1 MASWAD
7 YAIVIICTAS
17 AVFGLWR
24 GFVKEA
30 FSLVTWLVAI
40 FLAWKF
46 AWVLEPMLGEW
57 IAEPGLKLWAA
68 RAGILVLVLIAGGV
82 LGWLVRAVVHTT
94 GLGGMDRLLGGAFG
108 FARGVVI
115 VGLAVIGL
123 ELAGLDGDPWWQE
136 ARLRP
141 LSNRAADAI
150 RYYGSLGGEYLR
162 EQELLPSGAGGDS
175 ARTRDHRVAD
185 TVQSEA

>member
-1 MASWAD
+1 MGSWAD
-7 YAIVIICTAS
+7 YAIVIVCAAS

-40 FLAWKF
+40 LCAWKF
-46 AWVLEPMLGEW
+46 SWVVEPMLGEW
-57 IAEPGLKLWAA
+57 IAQPGLKLWTA
-68 RAGILVLVLIAGGV
+68 RVAVLVLVLIAGGLV
-82 LGWLVRAVVHTT
+82 GWLVRAIVHTT
-94 GLGGMDRLLGGAFG
+94 GLGGVDRILGGAFG
-108 FARGVVI
+108 FVRGVVI

-123 ELAGLDGDPWWQE
+123 QLSGLDQDPWWQE

-141 LSNRAADAI
+141 LSSRVADAI

>member
-1 MASWAD
+1 MGSWVD
-7 YAIVIICTAS
+7 YAIVIVCIAS
-17 AVFGLWR
+17 AVFGVWR

-40 FLAWKF
+40 FLAWRF
-46 AWVLEPMLGEW
+46 AWTLEPMLGEW

-68 RAGILVLVLIAGGV
+68 RAAILILVLIAGGV
-82 LGWLVRAVVHTT
+82 LGWTVRAIVHTT

-108 FARGVVI
+108 LARGVLI

-123 ELAGLDGDPWWQE
+123 ELAGLDRDPWWQQ

-141 LSNRAADAI
+141 LAMRIADGV
-150 RYYGSLGGEYLR
+150 RYYGSLGGDYLR
-162 EQELLPSGAGGDS
+162 EQEILPGDPGVS
-175 ARTRDHRVAD
+175 AESV
-185 TVQSEA
+185 E